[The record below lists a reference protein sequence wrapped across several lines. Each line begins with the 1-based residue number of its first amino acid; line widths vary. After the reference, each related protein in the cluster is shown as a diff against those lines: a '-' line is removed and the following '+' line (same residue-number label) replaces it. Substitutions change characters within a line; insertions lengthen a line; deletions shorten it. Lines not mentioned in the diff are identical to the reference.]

1 MHTLSKFSLVAA
13 IVAIGLSCSMV
24 PQRAVAD
31 GSAGAASSD
40 ASRHQTRQQK
50 RDAKHH
56 ARHEKRHAR
65 HAKHDRQHRVDHP
78 VAAVKHRDGDTSAS
92 PKHDDRGD
100 MRDGGG
106 RTDTNRDR
114 GRNGG
119 DRMSTPAPAPTNDKS
134 SQGAGSPSD
143 MPAKS
148 Q

>member
-31 GSAGAASSD
+31 GSTGATSAGAASSD
-40 ASRHQTRQQK
+40 ASRNQTRQKK

-65 HAKHDRQHRVDHP
+65 HAKHDRQHRMDHP
-78 VAAVKHRDGDTSAS
+78 VAAVKKQDGG
-92 PKHDDRGD
+92 GD